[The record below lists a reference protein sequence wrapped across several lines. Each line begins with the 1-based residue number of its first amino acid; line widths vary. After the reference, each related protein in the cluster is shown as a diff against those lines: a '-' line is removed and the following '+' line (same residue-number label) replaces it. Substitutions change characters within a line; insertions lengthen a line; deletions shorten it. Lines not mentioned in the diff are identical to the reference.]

1 MKKVLIFY
9 IIEVGV
15 ILNGLSILSKSY
27 DKKFTVDKDI
37 RNGLLAAIMNMTKFV
52 LSEHV
57 QHFRFGE
64 YKLVVTSQRLI
75 SKKKNVKNTGSV
87 DLSSDLIIYIIGDR
101 SLKTSIVQ
109 DLLKEINDKFI
120 SMFPG
125 LAEKQLGDLVKY
137 RNFLPVFDEILLD
150 LKDSPEKRFEHL
162 F

>member
-1 MKKVLIFY
+1 MLIFY

-52 LSEHV
+52 LSEHI

-87 DLSSDLIIYIIGDR
+87 NLSSDLIVYIIGDR

-109 DLLKEINDKFI
+109 DLLKEINKKFI
-120 SMFPG
+120 AMFPG
-125 LAEKQLGDLVKY
+125 LAEKQAGDMIKY